1 VKKGNS
7 ERFTRICKS
16 FLSGFSRF
24 GPNAEQLAVASS
36 SQIPHKAS
44 LGVSGQQAFLIDT
57 FPQSNFCELSKPP
70 LEKKRGHFV
79 RLRSIPKKRG
89 KEETERVNHG

>member
-1 VKKGNS
+1 MKKGNS

-70 LEKKRGHFV
+70 LEKKTWSFRETAFDTKKT
-79 RLRSIPKKRG
+79 RKKKKRN
-89 KEETERVNHG
+89 E